1 MNNMTVSEVKPLVD
15 VATASRPCDPEA
27 VPSILKRIVSS
38 GETPSVDDDSVRLAL
53 LANARELVRALET
66 PRETMIKHCWAQ
78 VHAA

>member
-1 MNNMTVSEVKPLVD
+1 MTVSEDKPLVD
-15 VATASRPCDPEA
+15 VATASRPCDPQA

-53 LANARELVRALET
+53 LASARELVQALET

>member
-1 MNNMTVSEVKPLVD
+1 MTVSEDKPLVD

-27 VPSILKRIVSS
+27 VPGILKRIVSS
-38 GETPSVDDDSVRLAL
+38 GEAPSVDNDSVRLAL